1 MMQVFFGFLE
11 QNLSKLVA
19 LDKGITGHA
28 IQRSCQIKAEIVS
41 QDEKERSVRAILNF
55 GHTFGH
61 AIETLMGYDHYS
73 HGDAVSIGMVLATRL
88 SESMGMVSSDG
99 TKRIIKI
106 LEAAGLPV
114 TLPSLN
120 GDEIINVMLKDKKVK
135 NRKIQLVLLKSMGEA
150 YLTSDYPEKEFKQL
164 LTGV

>member
-1 MMQVFFGFLE
+1 
-11 QNLSKLVA
+11 
-19 LDKGITGHA
+19 
-28 IQRSCQIKAEIVS
+28 
-41 QDEKERSVRAILNF
+41 
-55 GHTFGH
+55 
-61 AIETLMGYDHYS
+61 MGYDHYS

-88 SESMGMVSSDG
+88 SESMGMVSSDD